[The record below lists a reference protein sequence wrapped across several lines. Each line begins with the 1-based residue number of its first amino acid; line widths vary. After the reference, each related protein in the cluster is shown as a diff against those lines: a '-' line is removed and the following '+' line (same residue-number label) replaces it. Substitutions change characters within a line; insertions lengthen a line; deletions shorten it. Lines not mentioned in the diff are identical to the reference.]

1 MLMGMNQ
8 HRQRTRTTQAAEG
21 LPRWRWTA
29 AEIEEMTQAG
39 VFGEHDRFE
48 LIGGEIVPM
57 SPKGSRHEI
66 LRSGLAHRL
75 SRLCPPSLW
84 VTSEPQFNLDADLYT
99 VPDILVHPAEIL
111 VPHVRGPT
119 AVLVIEIADTSLSYD
134 LEVKAPLYAAA
145 GVREYWVINAIK
157 ATTTVH
163 RDPSGSEYGSRCDM
177 PADQILTPAAAP
189 ALIVRLSDLSLG

>member
-1 MLMGMNQ
+1 MLVGMNQ
-8 HRQRTRTTQAAEG
+8 HRQRTRTTRAAEG

-57 SPKGSRHEI
+57 SPRATGTRSCAAAWRIGSAGSVAEPMGY
-66 LRSGLAHRL
+66 L
-75 SRLCPPSLW
+75 
-84 VTSEPQFNLDADLYT
+84 EPQFNLDADLYT

-145 GVREYWVINAIK
+145 GVREYWAIDAIK
-157 ATTTVH
+157 LTTTVH
-163 RDPSGSEYGSRCDM
+163 RDPSGSEYGSRYDV
-177 PADQILTPAAAP
+177 PADQIH
-189 ALIVRLSDLSLG
+189 